1 MRACGSSELIK
12 TLKIDMIEFL
22 KRLFRPRRVAEVRPV
37 AGHAGAAGTRE
48 ASVAADAR
56 RAWAEQA
63 SRAIDPKAT
72 PEVLC
77 GITPGMSVA
86 EIARRLTELHRRHN
100 RAATSLDAQ
109 LRAESDIMLDAIA
122 ALREKYLP

>member
-1 MRACGSSELIK
+1 
-12 TLKIDMIEFL
+12 MIEFL
-22 KRLFRPRRVAEVRPV
+22 KRLFRPRRAAEVRPV
-37 AGHAGAAGTRE
+37 ADRAGAAGTRE
-48 ASVAADAR
+48 ASVAGDAR
-56 RAWAEQA
+56 RVWAEQA
-63 SRAIDPKAT
+63 SRPIDPKAA

-77 GITPGMSVA
+77 GITPGMSSE

-122 ALREKYLP
+122 ALREKYFP